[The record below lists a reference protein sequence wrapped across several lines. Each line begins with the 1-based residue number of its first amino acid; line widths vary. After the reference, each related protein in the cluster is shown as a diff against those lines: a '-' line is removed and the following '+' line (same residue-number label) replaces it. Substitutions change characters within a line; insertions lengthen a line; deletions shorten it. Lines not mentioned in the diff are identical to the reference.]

1 MKKTGKISRSAY
13 KSPIFPGG
21 FIFLNLTLSKRVSWI
36 IRETW
41 RIFRPL
47 PVTRFSQRSKRNAH
61 TAAYTVSSTFSPP
74 SSSSFSSRR
83 KSWLEEKRLTC
94 LHFAE
99 WEEGAK
105 GCAINGRS
113 QLPDKIRGGRAFKW
127 RNFREWAMMRERER
141 EGRQWRKKLNKQG
154 KYFPMFRERG
164 EKSNAFKRRQS
175 LNIRFHTRISTFA
188 KVYLEKLLYGKSF
201 PINCLFHNRIYD
213 GFPWKQD
220 FTYNTNVPLSK
231 IVRILRFHF
240 SISEKYN
247 LCDPYWLK
255 YFEKGI
261 LKKLG

>member
-61 TAAYTVSSTFSPP
+61 TAAYTFPLPFPLPP
-74 SSSSFSSRR
+74 LLLFPRGGNRGSKKSVWRVCISRNGR
-83 KSWLEEKRLTC
+83 RGLKDARLTGEVSWLIRL
-94 LHFAE
+94 E
-99 WEEGAK
+99 EEGRLS
-105 GCAINGRS
+105 GGIFENGR
-113 QLPDKIRGGRAFKW
+113 W
-127 RNFREWAMMRERER
+127 WERERER
-141 EGRQWRKKLNKQG
+141 VDNGEKSWISKANIFQCLEG
-154 KYFPMFRERG
+154 E

-175 LNIRFHTRISTFA
+175 LNIQFHTRISTFA
-188 KVYLEKLLYGKSF
+188 KVYLEKLLYSKSF

-220 FTYNTNVPLSK
+220 FTYNSNVPLSK

-247 LCDPYWLK
+247 PCDPYWLK

-261 LKKLG
+261 LKKLD

>member
-1 MKKTGKISRSAY
+1 MHTRRRTRFLYLFLFPLLLLLFSRGGNRGSKKSVWRVCISRNGRRGLKDAR
-13 KSPIFPGG
+13 
-21 FIFLNLTLSKRVSWI
+21 LTGEVSCL
-36 IRETW
+36 IR
-41 RIFRPL
+41 
-47 PVTRFSQRSKRNAH
+47 
-61 TAAYTVSSTFSPP
+61 
-74 SSSSFSSRR
+74 
-83 KSWLEEKRLTC
+83 LEEEGRLSGGI
-94 LHFAE
+94 FE
-99 WEEGAK
+99 
-105 GCAINGRS
+105 NGR
-113 QLPDKIRGGRAFKW
+113 W
-127 RNFREWAMMRERER
+127 WERER
-141 EGRQWRKKLNKQG
+141 VDNGEKSWISKANIFQCLEG
-154 KYFPMFRERG
+154 E

-220 FTYNTNVPLSK
+220 FTYNSNVPLSK

-261 LKKLG
+261 LKKLD

>member
-61 TAAYTVSSTFSPP
+61 TAAYTFPLPFPLSS
-74 SSSSFSSRR
+74 SSSSFFSRR

-99 WEEGAK
+99 WEEEAK

-127 RNFREWAMMRERER
+127 RNFREWAMMRERE
-141 EGRQWRKKLNKQG
+141 GRQWRKKLNKQG
-154 KYFPMFRERG
+154 KYFPMFRE
-164 EKSNAFKRRQS
+164 KSNAFKRRQS
-175 LNIRFHTRISTFA
+175 LNPPIPYKNFDFCQSVFGKVVVWQKFSHKLFIS
-188 KVYLEKLLYGKSF
+188 
-201 PINCLFHNRIYD
+201 
-213 GFPWKQD
+213 
-220 FTYNTNVPLSK
+220 
-231 IVRILRFHF
+231 
-240 SISEKYN
+240 
-247 LCDPYWLK
+247 
-255 YFEKGI
+255 
-261 LKKLG
+261 